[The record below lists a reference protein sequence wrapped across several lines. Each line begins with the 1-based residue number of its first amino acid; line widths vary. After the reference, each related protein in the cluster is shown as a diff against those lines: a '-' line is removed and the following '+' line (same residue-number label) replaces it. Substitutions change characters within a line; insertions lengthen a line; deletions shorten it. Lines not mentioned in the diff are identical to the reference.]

1 MGWLTECSLLRNG
14 SVWAFLAC
22 FALRPRTPCPSH
34 ACVPQL
40 GGAGALVHA
49 FCASVPAHHAHYH
62 DHGQYDKH
70 ARHHDHGASI
80 HAKGV
85 CLYVPHLLVR
95 WHSVKLTFAKTKF
108 LVASSSQQR
117 ALLDVYHL
125 PWNVATFRKIMF
137 FTSYT
142 EPSADSE
149 FLHLHRISEFF
160 RFI

>member
-34 ACVPQL
+34 ACVPLL

-49 FCASVPAHHAHYH
+49 LCASVPAHHAH
-62 DHGQYDKH
+62 
-70 ARHHDHGASI
+70 HHDHGASI

-85 CLYVPHLLVR
+85 CLYVPHWLVG

-117 ALLDVYHL
+117 ALLDVYPL

-149 FLHLHRISEFF
+149 FLHLLRISEFF